1 MMSIQDI
8 MDFITDNLDSRLLR
22 HTFFTLNRLRHP
34 KIEEL
39 VITSS
44 VRMIRKSVS
53 LPSDFGRTVPND
65 MPSLI

>member
-1 MMSIQDI
+1 

-22 HTFFTLNRLRHP
+22 HTFFTLNRRLRHP

-53 LPSDFGRTVPND
+53 LPSDFGRTIPND
-65 MPSLI
+65 MLSLI